1 MAMIAAAI
9 IMGTTAIAGGIL
21 SSVSAKK
28 GRDQL
33 AEMQTQADTQ
43 AAEQLAFQKEQAQI
57 LELQKQEYRDCSAH
71 WNRRLQGQHHTHIK
85 FQLAYSKNPPTM
97 IVEVLD
103 RNVIERKGEFVYCF
117 ELGEISDIMNYPPP
131 TD

>member
-1 MAMIAAAI
+1 MKRTILHLVLKEKYFKRI
-9 IMGTTAIAGGIL
+9 YEGT
-21 SSVSAKK
+21 K
-28 GRDQL
+28 
-33 AEMQTQADTQ
+33 
-43 AAEQLAFQKEQAQI
+43 
-57 LELQKQEYRDCSAH
+57 KQEYRDCSAH

>member
-1 MAMIAAAI
+1 MKIKFNKPKKRKLVKRTI
-9 IMGTTAIAGGIL
+9 LHLVLKEKYFKRIYEGT
-21 SSVSAKK
+21 K
-28 GRDQL
+28 
-33 AEMQTQADTQ
+33 
-43 AAEQLAFQKEQAQI
+43 
-57 LELQKQEYRDCSAH
+57 KQEYRDCSAH

-117 ELGEISDIMNYPPP
+117 ELGDISDVYDYPPP
-131 TD
+131 TK